1 MLSIYIIISLF
12 ISWIWIDYFRLIDV
26 FEKNNLGR
34 VIVTFITGALSVF
47 IVFGV
52 SKYIPILNSWKLND
66 NYLNDFLFSCIKIG
80 LIEEIAKILP
90 LLIALKVFKSSFN
103 EPIDY
108 IAFACVGALGF
119 AAVEN
124 VLYQNNYG
132 LEVISGRA
140 ILSAVGHMFDTAL
153 VAYAFVRVRFL
164 NKPKYEIGQFLGLA
178 CLTHGFYDFWLISRD
193 FEGYGWIITILFFL
207 ITISLF
213 ATIINNSLNN
223 SPFFNYKHMVN
234 NVHVSKRLFLYYG
247 GLFMSTALI
256 IGVVDGAALGFSFI
270 FGSINYILF
279 IIIVTCLRLS
289 RMKLIK
295 GRWNPLVIEFP
306 FYYYPPFSFTVKGDS
321 YNEFIINSFYNEA
334 VEIHPL
340 SYRSSYLDDVYK
352 GYIEKKIFLKHDST
366 YYLLKLF
373 MSSNIED
380 FKYYLLK
387 PKTTGAS
394 LVDKKYPI
402 AALLEINVEDITK
415 LKHYNFKDFEF
426 LEWIFLKDSKS

>member
-1 MLSIYIIISLF
+1 MLPLYIIISLF

-26 FEKNNLGR
+26 FQKNNLGR
-34 VIVTFITGALSVF
+34 IIITFILGAISVYIVLF
-47 IVFGV
+47 I
-52 SKYIPILNSWKLND
+52 SKYIPFLNSWTLND
-66 NYLNDFLFSCIKIG
+66 NYLNDFLFSSIKIG
-80 LIEEIAKILP
+80 LVEEIAKILP

-124 VLYQNNYG
+124 VIYQNNYG
-132 LEVISGRA
+132 LQVISGRA
-140 ILSAVGHMFDTAL
+140 ILSAVGHMFDTTL
-153 VAYAFVRVRFL
+153 VTYGFVRVKFL
-164 NKPKYEIGQFLGLA
+164 NKPKYELALFLGLA
-178 CLTHGFYDFWLISRD
+178 ALTHGFYDFWLISKD
-193 FEGYGWIITILFFL
+193 FEGYGWIITVLFFL

-234 NVHVSKRLFLYYG
+234 NIHVSKRLFLYYG
-247 GLFMSTALI
+247 GLFLSTSII
-256 IGVVDGAALGFSFI
+256 IGFLEGIEFGFSFL
-270 FGSINYILF
+270 FGTLNYILF

-295 GRWNPLVIEFP
+295 GRWDPLVIEFP

-321 YNEFIINSFYNEA
+321 YNEFIINSFYNEK

-340 SYRSSYLDDVYK
+340 SYRNSYLDDVYE
-352 GYIEKKIFLKHDST
+352 GYVEKKIFLKHDST

-373 MSSNIED
+373 NTNDKEN

-394 LVDKKYPI
+394 LVEKKHPI
-402 AALLEINVEDITK
+402 AALLEVNIGEIND
-415 LKHYNFKDFEF
+415 LKHHYFDDFEF
-426 LEWIFLKDSKS
+426 LEWVFLKNYD